1 MVFVVL
7 SLCSFPSRSSC
18 QRRVYWVCKGNLD
31 PEICFAEPYVCS
43 ASSNWLNNFA
53 VANST
58 PDFVAAAPFGAYI
71 FLGLICV
78 LGALYVY
85 FGVPE
90 TKTRTLE
97 ELDELFGD
105 KSGRSRLEAQMLEQA
120 QRDVGLLT
128 VAGIGKQHDSGSD
141 PKNSI
146 RED

>member
-1 MVFVVL
+1 M
-7 SLCSFPSRSSC
+7 
-18 QRRVYWVCKGNLD
+18 
-31 PEICFAEPYVCS
+31 
-43 ASSNWLNNFA
+43 
-53 VANST
+53 
-58 PDFVAAAPFGAYI
+58 
-71 FLGLICV
+71 
-78 LGALYVY
+78 
-85 FGVPE
+85 PE